1 MPDMKEDHAVGVLG
15 ILTSFYFIKYISC
28 MTNEKFLTKEEKKR
42 CEAFKI
48 KHIKYKNELNN

>member
-1 MPDMKEDHAVGVLG
+1 MKEDHAVGVLG